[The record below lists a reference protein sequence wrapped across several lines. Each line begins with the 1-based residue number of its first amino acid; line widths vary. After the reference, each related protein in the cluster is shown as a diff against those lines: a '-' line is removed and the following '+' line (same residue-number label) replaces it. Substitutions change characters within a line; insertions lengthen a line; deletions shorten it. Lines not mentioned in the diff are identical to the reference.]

1 MPSSEGEI
9 LITVDIINGVRS
21 LNRTLM
27 RYQLP
32 STIIRAIE
40 KWCTEQEV
48 RIADANVKKG

>member
-32 STIIRAIE
+32 ITIIRAIE
-40 KWCTEQEV
+40 KWCVEQEV